1 MIRIDE
7 IYENTLFAW
16 LRENRRGFRSF
27 HMFPIGSSKPENIYG
42 QGRQDI
48 WEHNYI
54 TFFDA
59 EPINL
64 EVFRPTFDKIR
75 YDLTQDIHAMT
86 GRMDQIGYFVSSEH
100 DSDNVNELCSIY
112 GWQPLHYFFW
122 GWAALDWYRGY
133 DHTFLIRG
141 PETRKITHTF
151 LAPNRITGGA
161 RSHRLELLYY
171 IFKYQLTDNFISCPA
186 VCPGEGQPI
195 EQQLEPLTKQY
206 PDIQEVFATQNL
218 PLNMPGEIGHPM
230 HSCWLSLF
238 REAETSLLYLV
249 SETIAQGRRHQLT
262 EKTFKPICLQMPF
275 IIHSTQGSLAYLR
288 SYGFRTFDTIW
299 DESYD
304 TIENDQDRIRA
315 IASLLRDLD
324 SRTLEERQRL
334 YQRALPIIEHNFKHF
349 YSGGFKQILWQE
361 LMAMLD
367 TVTTDRPLILDVD
380 GPNYD

>member
-1 MIRIDE
+1 M
-7 IYENTLFAW
+7 
-16 LRENRRGFRSF
+16 RSF
-27 HMFPIGSSKPENIYG
+27 HLHPIGASSPENIYC
-42 QGRQDI
+42 QGTQLA

-54 TFFDA
+54 TFFDV

-75 YDLTQDIHAMT
+75 YDLAQDIHLRRQPASL
-86 GRMDQIGYFVSSEH
+86 GYVVTSEH
-100 DSDNVNELCSIY
+100 DSDNVRELCSIY
-112 GWQPLHYFFW
+112 GWRPLHYFFW

-133 DHTFLIRG
+133 DMTFLIQA

-161 RSHRLELLYY
+161 RSHRLELLYH
-171 IFKYQLTDNFISCPA
+171 IFKSDLKNNYISCPA

>member
-1 MIRIDE
+1 M
-7 IYENTLFAW
+7 
-16 LRENRRGFRSF
+16 RSF
-27 HMFPIGSSKPENIYG
+27 HLHPIGASSPENIYC
-42 QGRQDI
+42 QGTQLA

-54 TFFDA
+54 TFFDV

-75 YDLTQDIHAMT
+75 YDLAQDIHLRRQPASL
-86 GRMDQIGYFVSSEH
+86 GYVVTSEH
-100 DSDNVNELCSIY
+100 DSDNVRELCSIY
-112 GWQPLHYFFW
+112 GWRPLHYFFW

-133 DHTFLIRG
+133 DMTFLIQA